1 MLHSALD
8 LKAEHIFMPLRKQ
21 GRATVVTI
29 PSSVLESLTLKV
41 GTELQMDVF
50 DGAVVTMPVLTT
62 KPKRYTL
69 AQLLVGATPTNIRA
83 LNRDVAGSRDGD
95 TVGREL
101 V

>member
-8 LKAEHIFMPLRKQ
+8 LKAEHIFMPLRKH

-29 PSSVLESLTLKV
+29 PSSVLESLNLKV

-50 DGAVVTMPVLTT
+50 DGALVMMPVLTT

-69 AQLLVGATPTNIRA
+69 AQLLVGATPAAIKA
-83 LNRDVAGSRDGD
+83 LNYDAAWSRDGD
-95 TVGREL
+95 PVGREL
-101 V
+101 A